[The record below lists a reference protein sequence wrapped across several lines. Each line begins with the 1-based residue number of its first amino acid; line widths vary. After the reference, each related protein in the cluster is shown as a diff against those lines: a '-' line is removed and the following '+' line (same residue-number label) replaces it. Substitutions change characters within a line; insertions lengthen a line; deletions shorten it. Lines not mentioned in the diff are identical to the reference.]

1 MKIAIPEHQGR
12 VAPVFDACRRILVFS
27 LGADTEEMV
36 AQEDWSGLSAQRRAA
51 RLKEM
56 NVDVLLCGGISCWIE
71 DQIHLRGIRL
81 IAWLAGDVPKILEAF
96 KEQTITDPEYAMP
109 GTLMCRRRRRM
120 RREGGGAHRPG
131 AFASKESK
139 PCQG

>member
-12 VAPVFDACRRILVFS
+12 VAPVFDTCRRILVFS
-27 LGADTEEMV
+27 LGVEPEEMI
-36 AQEDWSGLSAQRRAA
+36 AQEDWSALSAQRRAA

-56 NVDVLLCGGISCWIE
+56 EVDVLLCGGISCWVE

-81 IAWLAGDVPKILEAF
+81 LAWLAGDVPKILTAF
-96 KEQTITDPEYAMP
+96 KEETINDPEYAMP

-120 RREGGGAHRPG
+120 RREASGARNPK
-131 AFASKESK
+131 AFSPKENK
-139 PCQG
+139 PCRG